1 MHAVSKGFPGHRV
14 LHDVTLTVRPG
25 ERAGIVGENGSGKST
40 LLRLMAGTTRPD
52 AGEVTVRFPGGV
64 GYLDQVLA
72 LPPEATVADAADSAL
87 ADLRWLEAELRRAE
101 RDLSEEDLPRYGALL
116 AEFERRDG
124 YTVDARLAE
133 TLDTLGLSG
142 LPSDRR
148 LGELSGGERA
158 RLALAAVLA
167 ADPELLLLDEPTN
180 HLDAQALAWL
190 ENRLR
195 RHRGTVVAV
204 SHDRLFLTAITTT
217 LLEVESGA
225 VRRYGTGYDGY
236 LAERRAARLRWE
248 QAYDDWKGEI
258 ARWTEFAEHTAYRV
272 APGRPMADHNKCKYH
287 GDGRRVQQSI
297 TTRTRSAR
305 ERLARLRAKP
315 VPKPP
320 DPPRFTTS
328 ARTTGAVAGPLL
340 EVSEVDVPGRIALS
354 GLSLRPGD
362 RLLVTGPNGAGKSSL
377 LRVLAGELAPG
388 AVRAHGRVG
397 YLPQDE
403 PDTGRV
409 GYLLQDEPDTGGA
422 GYLPQDEAGTGGAGY
437 LPQNEPDTG
446 GVRYLPQD
454 EAGCGGPLSVG
465 QRRRTRLARLLENPV
480 DVLLLDEPTNHFSPV
495 LVEQLEAALRDYRG
509 AVVTVSH
516 DRLWQRRFREAHCRE
531 LTVSGGRLQGDPQ

>member
-1 MHAVSKGFPGHRV
+1 MRTDIAQLSLHAVSKGFPGHRV
-14 LHDVTLTVRPG
+14 LQDVTLTVRPG

-40 LLRLMAGTTRPD
+40 LLRLMAGTVAPD
-52 AGEVTVRFPGGV
+52 SGEVTVRFPGGV

-101 RDLSEEDLPRYGALL
+101 RNLSEEDLPEYGALL

-133 TLDTLGLSG
+133 ALDTLGLSG
-142 LPSDRR
+142 LAPDRR

-180 HLDAQALAWL
+180 HLDAEALSWL

-217 LLEVESGA
+217 LLEVDSGA

-236 LAERRAARLRWE
+236 LKERRAARLRWE
-248 QAYDDWKGEI
+248 QAYADWRAEI

-272 APGRPMADHNKCKYH
+272 APGRPMADHNKCKYN

-305 ERLARLRAKP
+305 ERLGRLRAKP
-315 VPKPP
+315 VPRPP

-328 ARTTGAVAGPLL
+328 ARTTGAVDGPLL
-340 EVSEVDVPGRIALS
+340 EVSDVDIPGRIALS
-354 GLSLRPGD
+354 GLTLRPGD

-388 AVRAHGRVG
+388 AARAHGCVG

-403 PDTGRV
+403 PDDGS
-409 GYLLQDEPDTGGA
+409 
-422 GYLPQDEAGTGGAGY
+422 
-437 LPQNEPDTG
+437 
-446 GVRYLPQD
+446 
-454 EAGCGGPLSVG
+454 PLSVG
-465 QRRRTRLARLLENPV
+465 QRRRARLDRLLENPV
-480 DVLLLDEPTNHFSPV
+480 DVLLLDEPTNHFSPM
-495 LVEQLEAALRDYRG
+495 LVEQLEAALAGYRG
-509 AVVTVSH
+509 AVVAVSH
-516 DRLWQRRFREAHCRE
+516 DRLWQRRFRARE
-531 LTVSGGRLQGDPQ
+531 VTVTAGRLAC

>member
-1 MHAVSKGFPGHRV
+1 MSRTTTAQLSLHAVSKAYPGRRV
-14 LHDVTLTVRPG
+14 LRDVTFTVRPG

-40 LLRLMAGTTRPD
+40 LLQLMAGSIQPD
-52 AGEVTVRFPGGV
+52 SGEINACFPGGA
-64 GYLDQVLA
+64 GFLDQVLA

-87 ADLRWLEAELRRAE
+87 ADLRRLEAELRRLE
-101 RDLSEEDLPRYGALL
+101 RRMSDEDLTRYGALL

-124 YTVDARLAE
+124 YTVDTRLAE
-133 TLDTLGLSG
+133 TLDRIGLSG
-142 LPSDRR
+142 LSRERR

-180 HLDAQALAWL
+180 HLDAQALEWL

-236 LAERRAARLRWE
+236 LRERRAARLRWE
-248 QAYDDWKGEI
+248 QAYEDWRAEI
-258 ARWTEFAEHTAYRV
+258 TRWTEFAEHTAYRV

-305 ERLARLRAKP
+305 ERLGRLRARP
-315 VPKPP
+315 VPRPP
-320 DPPRFTTS
+320 DPPRFTSS
-328 ARTTGAVAGPLL
+328 ARTTGEAGGPLL
-340 EVSEVDVPGRIALS
+340 EVSAVDIPGRIAF
-354 GLSLRPGD
+354 GGFTLRAGD

-388 AVRAHGRVG
+388 AVRAHGRIG

-403 PDTGRV
+403 PAT
-409 GYLLQDEPDTGGA
+409 T
-422 GYLPQDEAGTGGAGY
+422 
-437 LPQNEPDTG
+437 
-446 GVRYLPQD
+446 
-454 EAGCGGPLSVG
+454 GPLSVG
-465 QRRRTRLARLLENPV
+465 RRRRARLDRLLADPV

-495 LVEQLEAALRDYRG
+495 LVEQLEAALRDYPG

-516 DRLWQRRFREAHCRE
+516 DRLWQHRSGGRE
-531 LTVSGGRLQGDPQ
+531 LLVTAGRLQGDPE